1 MHGEAALPWREVS
14 WFGGWLAALLVL
26 MVLGLR
32 LPLQT
37 RLSRLG
43 TLAYNWG
50 VVLVTLG
57 VAVLANLALAPHD
70 AHLDLTRERTFTPSA
85 QAEAVV
91 RSLTQDVQLT
101 YFYHAADQNG
111 RRAKALVEI
120 LGREYPR
127 LHVRTV
133 DPDKQP
139 RLAETYGIRL
149 YNAAVLEADGRRIQ
163 VMGTD
168 DNDIALGILRLL
180 RRQVTTVC
188 FMEGHGEYP
197 FDNFE
202 FHTHVETLQ
211 AHTHGDKSSAVVQMP
226 GHGAGRMRRALE
238 GLGFEARKII
248 PATLQSIPA
257 DCAVIIAVNPRT
269 TYLPAESDLLAD
281 YLGRGGAALLM
292 YDLGFVVEPR
302 LARLLAKLGL
312 SLEQQ
317 VVVDPLDHYSAD
329 LESVAVPI
337 YEPHPITDRIALT
350 FYPGIRPIT
359 LLLPPPGV
367 TVTPLFE
374 SSKESYARTVQ
385 PAQERQPV
393 REPAAVT
400 SAPASTPGR
409 RILAVAVEG
418 TWPER
423 PPGFGPT
430 RGAFRVVVVGDGDF
444 ASNSFFPYM
453 SNSELALSMV
463 RWLAREERAPK
474 VRAGVPVPPL
484 VLLTRQQMKTIFLAV
499 ELLLPLGVIVVGA
512 LVWWRRR

>member
-1 MHGEAALPWREVS
+1 MHGESALPWRDLL
-14 WFGGWLAALLVL
+14 WFAGWLAALLVL
-26 MVLGLR
+26 MALGLR

-37 RLSRLG
+37 RLSRFRA
-43 TLAYNWG
+43 LAYNWG

-57 VAVLANLALAPHD
+57 LAALANIALALHD
-70 AHLDLTRERTFTPSA
+70 AHLDLTRERTFTPSP

-120 LGREYPR
+120 LGRRYPR

-139 RLAETYGIRL
+139 RLAESYGIRL
-149 YNAAVLEADGRRIQ
+149 YNAATLEADGRRIR

-168 DNDIALGILRLL
+168 ENDIALGILRLL
-180 RRQVTTVC
+180 RQQVTTAC

-238 GLGFEARKII
+238 ALGFEPRRIT
-248 PATLQSIPA
+248 PAILPSIPA
-257 DCAVIIAVNPRT
+257 DCAVVIAVNPRT

-281 YLGRGGAALLM
+281 YLARGGAALLM
-292 YDLGFVVEPR
+292 YDLGFVVEVR
-302 LARLLAKLGL
+302 LARLLAKLGV

-317 VVVDPLDHYSAD
+317 VVVDPLDHYSTD
-329 LESVAVPI
+329 LETVAVPV

-359 LLLPPPGV
+359 LLPPPPGL
-367 TVTPLFE
+367 TVTPLFV
-374 SSKESYARTVQ
+374 SSKESYVRPVQ
-385 PAQERQPV
+385 PVEERRFA
-393 REPAAVT
+393 REPAVAA
-400 SAPASTPGR
+400 SAASTPRR

-418 TWPER
+418 TWPEA
-423 PPGFGPT
+423 PPDSGPT
-430 RGAFRVVVVGDGDF
+430 RRPFRVVVVGDGDF

-463 RWLAREERAPK
+463 RWLAREEGAPK
-474 VRAGVPVPPL
+474 TRAGVPVPPL
-484 VLLTRQQMKTIFLAV
+484 VLLTGQQMKAIFV
-499 ELLLPLGVIVVGA
+499 VVDLLLPLGVIAVGA
-512 LVWWRRR
+512 VVWWRRR